1 MEPNPMP
8 APTPS
13 SALLTQTSALLDD
26 VADEVREALHQYD
39 KVPSDTD
46 GEEAG
51 AGAGAGAGEGEDDGG
66 VASELMEVYAELAVH
81 RKGVTRLMAKVK
93 RCAQRAER
101 AAQPTAPTQRGK
113 AKGKATGLTKPYPVS
128 SSLCAFVGVPE
139 GTEMARAEVTK
150 YLHQYIK
157 DKNLAKGQYVVPDH
171 ALKSLLA
178 LEADDQVHLFAMQKR
193 MNAHFVYPNKRAVG
207 VVGVGAI

>member
-1 MEPNPMP
+1 MS

-13 SALLTQTSALLDD
+13 SALLSQTCALLDD

-39 KVPSDTD
+39 KVPSGTE
-46 GEEAG
+46 GEEADVG
-51 AGAGAGAGEGEDDGG
+51 TGAGEGG

-101 AAQPTAPTQRGK
+101 ATQPTAPTQRGM

-157 DKNLAKGQYVVPDH
+157 DKGLAKGQYVVPDH

-193 MNAHFVYPNKRAVG
+193 MNAHFVYPSKRAVG
-207 VVGVGAI
+207 AGAV